1 MHMQCAYSVHV
12 RVQVHS
18 DGGEVVRF
26 RSVCGGLPAPESAF
40 SGNPFGYKFSWSPA
54 GVLAAMHNAA
64 QWREGGEVVR
74 VAGAELLR
82 AAQPLSGGLLGRAF
96 SLEVLPNRDALP
108 YAALYGIEGQA
119 AAFSLALALAL
130 ALALTLALTLTLTRR
145 RPSSAALCATKAGR
159 S

>member
-1 MHMQCAYSVHV
+1 MHLHTQCTCTCSARAVHMQCACGG
-12 RVQVHS
+12 VQVHS

-108 YAALYGIEGQA
+108 YATLYGIEGQA
-119 AAFSLALALAL
+119 ATFF
-130 ALALTLALTLTLTRR
+130 LTLTVALTV
-145 RPSSAALCATKAGR
+145 T
-159 S
+159 